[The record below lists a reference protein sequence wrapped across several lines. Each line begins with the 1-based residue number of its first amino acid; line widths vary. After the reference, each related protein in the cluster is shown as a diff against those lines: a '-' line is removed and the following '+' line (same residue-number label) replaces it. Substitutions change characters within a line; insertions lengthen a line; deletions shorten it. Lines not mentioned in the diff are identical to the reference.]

1 MAPLDSAV
9 KRFQRR
15 IGPSAVFDLDDA
27 RQVGMIAAWEN
38 SDGRQSVLYNS
49 IVDAVRAVI
58 PGFRQRQQFLA
69 VGLDAA
75 PEEAHNETPE
85 AICEARQRLAIMRS
99 VAMCRGVDIVS
110 ATLDGENQRSIA
122 KRAGVQPEIVSQRIK
137 DAIAAAEGGMKP
149 SDRAQP
155 SGVNDEH
162 VDEVRGRVEREMKC
176 LVFDVTHKDLFVCG
190 IQVKEARR

>member
-1 MAPLDSAV
+1 MTPLDSAV

-58 PGFRQRQQFLA
+58 PGFRQRQQLQS

-75 PEEAHNETPE
+75 PEAVHHDTPE
-85 AICEARQRLAIMRS
+85 ALHEARQRLAIMRRVSMCGS
-99 VAMCRGVDIVS
+99 VDAVAAV
-110 ATLDGENQRSIA
+110 LDGESQESIA
-122 KRAGVQPEIVSQRIK
+122 ARAGVSRAVVGRRIQ
-137 DAIAAAEGGMKP
+137 AA
-149 SDRAQP
+149 
-155 SGVNDEH
+155 
-162 VDEVRGRVEREMKC
+162 VEA
-176 LVFDVTHKDLFVCG
+176 V
-190 IQVKEARR
+190 A